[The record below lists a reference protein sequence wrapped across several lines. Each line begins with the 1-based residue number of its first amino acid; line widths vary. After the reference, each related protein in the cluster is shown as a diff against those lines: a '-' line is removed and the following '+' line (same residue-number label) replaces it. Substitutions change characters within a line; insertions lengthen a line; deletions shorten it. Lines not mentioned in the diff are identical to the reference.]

1 MIYGIGTDIV
11 ERARI
16 EKLWDEH
23 GQAFAKRILTKYEL
37 DALAKQTKNSAA
49 FITKRFAAK
58 EAIAK
63 ALGTGFRDQV
73 LITQVGIETDP
84 NGKPQ
89 VAFYGITKQFVAT
102 LGVAQVHIS
111 ISDEADYVVA
121 FAIAMSS

>member
-23 GQAFAKRILTKYEL
+23 GQAFAKRILTEYEL
-37 DALAKQTKNSAA
+37 EALAKQTKNSVA

-58 EAIAK
+58 EAISK

-73 LITQVGIETDP
+73 LITQVGIETSP

-89 VAFYGITKQFVAT
+89 VAFYGVTKQFVAT
-102 LGVAQVHIS
+102 LGVSHVHIS

-121 FAIAMSS
+121 FAIAISS